1 MANDWANDRLLRFM
15 LALVEQESFR
25 LASELLHT
33 SLSNVSDTA
42 QTFLEDSGLHLYYLD
57 RRKQVHL
64 TRTGIAF
71 REMVRPLFE
80 ARDEVMTALEAI
92 EQGKI
97 RSLRLGCGTFVDPGA
112 FRVACEIHK
121 QYLPDCQIHPFFEDA
136 AQLVSE
142 VIAGDLDAALV
153 TLPVESKELQI
164 QEIRR
169 DRLVVCLRADDPLA
183 RSASLRPAELTGRPA
198 VLYHPRLHPAAHARL
213 LEMLAEKGLQIEER
227 SRVSHPTEIQQLI
240 VEGYGLSLIREGTA
254 LHPGLITRPITGVT
268 WTVDTA
274 FIYHGEHHPKTM
286 PVLARDLRK
295 QFSVQ
300 AKKPPVRAA
309 IAASNEVAKRA
320 PQPEKRMPEQLT
332 LPGLTVQ

>member
-1 MANDWANDRLLRFM
+1 MGNDWANDRLLRFM
-15 LALVEQESFR
+15 LAIVEHENFR
-25 LASELLHT
+25 LAAEELNT
-33 SLSNVSDTA
+33 SLSNLSDSA

-57 RRKQVHL
+57 RSKHAHL

-92 EQGKI
+92 EKGEI

-112 FRVACEIHK
+112 FRAACEIHK
-121 QYLPDCQIHPFFEDA
+121 RYLPDCRIHPFFADA

-142 VIAGDLDAALV
+142 VIAGDVDAALV
-153 TLPVESKELQI
+153 TLPVDGTELRI
-164 QEIRR
+164 LEIRH
-169 DRLVVCLRADDPLA
+169 DRLVVCLRADDALA

-213 LEMLAEKGLQIEER
+213 LEMLAEKGLQIEEQ
-227 SRVSHPTEIQQLI
+227 SRASHPTEIQQL
-240 VEGYGLSLIREGTA
+240 VLEGYGLSLIREGTG

-286 PVLARDLRK
+286 PVLAQELRK
-295 QFSVQ
+295 QFIVH
-300 AKKPPVRAA
+300 AKKPPVKAA
-309 IAASNEVAKRA
+309 IAASNGVAKR
-320 PQPEKRMPEQLT
+320 PPEPEKRAPEQLT